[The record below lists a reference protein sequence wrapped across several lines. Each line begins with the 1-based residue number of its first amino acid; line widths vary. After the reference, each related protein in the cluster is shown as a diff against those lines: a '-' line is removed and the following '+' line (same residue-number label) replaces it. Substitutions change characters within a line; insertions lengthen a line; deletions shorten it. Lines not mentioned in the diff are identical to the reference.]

1 MSKSVE
7 EKKPIK
13 YQTFMNQKRL
23 TKNDYYEY
31 KKENKKFTDE
41 LYPANEHSIYSQNSK
56 GEFNDKVNGQK
67 LKNELD
73 EDLELN
79 KNKLTIG
86 WERISDREHF
96 RQIYNEKISHEQIE
110 QGSLGNCYLI
120 SLIASISH
128 FPKLIIG
135 EKDKDSPHL
144 LYNIEY
150 GDIGYYE
157 IMFFIDGS
165 FKIVIIDDYIPF
177 FKENGNTVFSKSS
190 ENFFWVN
197 LVEKA
202 YSKICG
208 GYTSMNIDNNNNTYD
223 HFQVFTGFKY
233 EKYTLYDEDKNR
245 LIINRNEIE
254 KIFNLIEEN
263 LKNNSH
269 KYNTLITTG
278 TPDENKG
285 IYLEESFI
293 PYKHSFSILDCK
305 KIKINKDQNEMKLLL
320 INNPWGRNVYN
331 GGIGKYCLENL
342 NDDLMNLKPYIES
355 NLKSEDG
362 TFWIDYDSFVKNYV
376 SINLCKIPC
385 GYHCTDYFL
394 STKKCFEVPLLYKL
408 NIDKKTNMR
417 FNVNLARSKSI
428 IEHRDKIKAPTYLI
442 INQIDD
448 QGKII
453 NTFSRSIGSDD
464 MQVDY
469 DLEKGNY
476 IIWLYIPKKYM
487 SDTSELK
494 ANFMVSSEHKIKIKF
509 LNYDKDFAYIKNT
522 CEYLFNANNEGKLG
536 KTADN
541 NFIKCLVDN
550 NSLKGF
556 IILYFKNKTKDKKL
570 EASPHTQCEGF
581 KSLTDGVDFS
591 KLNLI
596 LNPNQEIYLIGIS
609 TSVKSIMS
617 VSGIDLKYKDGIPEN
632 TEQNDYNFID
642 YIKEKDKSESKLK
655 VVRLKTNPYK
665 FIETNFNKNKEKR
678 DEENVFNFFVSLM
691 TQKMKPK
698 GITKEKIEVISQDLW
713 DQMKDEEKDLI
724 RKKYEDKKKELKNNV
739 LKTQVLRYIKRNSIT
754 AKSQNDID
762 NEIKNMR
769 AKARLS
775 KEIGLV
781 KFEDDLD
788 LLEAKIKNILPKI
801 EYLKETENDEIK
813 LDQFIS
819 KQNSIA
825 SELKKLVKEKITREN
840 AEEIDNKKC
849 KLAIE
854 YQLFS
859 EKMNKFLKKHQEK
872 INLYN
877 EINEEGKQISK
888 EINEKIKSYNERKL
902 DFRKEVNKLVTKF
915 NILVAESKKL
925 KLLEINK
932 KCSNDVLKKQKGI
945 FKDIDTIQNGLKSL
959 IDNINENKNNK
970 LKMQNDILSQDVID
984 NFNQRY
990 NELNDEL
997 TRLKEIDRDY
1007 DKIVGIVNEEND
1019 MKNEFESFLNSID
1032 EKKIKSS
1039 LEHFKSIQSKHNKL
1053 AEKINNFQNDF
1064 LPKISKYNEFI
1075 RQNEIL
1081 KKEIFDIYEKFKEN
1095 QLQVNETLDKLMS
1108 KIREMFDET
1117 NKLKFM
1123 PIINKSKNEMKVIWE
1138 KIEEIYANIINKLKS
1153 FAEKKGIS
1161 MVRSDQPNI
1170 KNVQNRNINKEQ
1182 IKQISDKINK
1192 DMIPL
1197 EEKQKEIIKIFDKL
1211 KADKSNCIN
1220 NLYNLANEEEQIL
1233 NEIKSVYNNDIKNIN
1248 KENIQNNFEKYKNFN
1263 EKYKEIFEKIKDA
1276 SNKCAILVKS
1286 YNEFISTE
1294 YDNRKKIF
1302 DNINN
1307 FARNGIGLDE
1317 KNEKIIKKSEEIL
1330 NGIKN
1335 YKINELN
1342 DIFNNNVNKKMK
1354 DLNRVQEILVALMS
1368 K

>member
-1 MSKSVE
+1 
-7 EKKPIK
+7 
-13 YQTFMNQKRL
+13 
-23 TKNDYYEY
+23 
-31 KKENKKFTDE
+31 
-41 LYPANEHSIYSQNSK
+41 
-56 GEFNDKVNGQK
+56 
-67 LKNELD
+67 
-73 EDLELN
+73 
-79 KNKLTIG
+79 
-86 WERISDREHF
+86 
-96 RQIYNEKISHEQIE
+96 
-110 QGSLGNCYLI
+110 
-120 SLIASISH
+120 
-128 FPKLIIG
+128 
-135 EKDKDSPHL
+135 
-144 LYNIEY
+144 
-150 GDIGYYE
+150 
-157 IMFFIDGS
+157 
-165 FKIVIIDDYIPF
+165 
-177 FKENGNTVFSKSS
+177 
-190 ENFFWVN
+190 
-197 LVEKA
+197 
-202 YSKICG
+202 
-208 GYTSMNIDNNNNTYD
+208 
-223 HFQVFTGFKY
+223 
-233 EKYTLYDEDKNR
+233 
-245 LIINRNEIE
+245 
-254 KIFNLIEEN
+254 
-263 LKNNSH
+263 
-269 KYNTLITTG
+269 
-278 TPDENKG
+278 
-285 IYLEESFI
+285 
-293 PYKHSFSILDCK
+293 
-305 KIKINKDQNEMKLLL
+305 
-320 INNPWGRNVYN
+320 
-331 GGIGKYCLENL
+331 
-342 NDDLMNLKPYIES
+342 
-355 NLKSEDG
+355 
-362 TFWIDYDSFVKNYV
+362 
-376 SINLCKIPC
+376 
-385 GYHCTDYFL
+385 
-394 STKKCFEVPLLYKL
+394 
-408 NIDKKTNMR
+408 
-417 FNVNLARSKSI
+417 
-428 IEHRDKIKAPTYLI
+428 
-442 INQIDD
+442 
-448 QGKII
+448 
-453 NTFSRSIGSDD
+453 
-464 MQVDY
+464 
-469 DLEKGNY
+469 
-476 IIWLYIPKKYM
+476 
-487 SDTSELK
+487 
-494 ANFMVSSEHKIKIKF
+494 
-509 LNYDKDFAYIKNT
+509 
-522 CEYLFNANNEGKLG
+522 
-536 KTADN
+536 
-541 NFIKCLVDN
+541 
-550 NSLKGF
+550 
-556 IILYFKNKTKDKKL
+556 
-570 EASPHTQCEGF
+570 
-581 KSLTDGVDFS
+581 
-591 KLNLI
+591 
-596 LNPNQEIYLIGIS
+596 
-609 TSVKSIMS
+609 
-617 VSGIDLKYKDGIPEN
+617 
-632 TEQNDYNFID
+632 
-642 YIKEKDKSESKLK
+642 
-655 VVRLKTNPYK
+655 
-665 FIETNFNKNKEKR
+665 
-678 DEENVFNFFVSLM
+678 
-691 TQKMKPK
+691 
-698 GITKEKIEVISQDLW
+698 
-713 DQMKDEEKDLI
+713 
-724 RKKYEDKKKELKNNV
+724 
-739 LKTQVLRYIKRNSIT
+739 
-754 AKSQNDID
+754 
-762 NEIKNMR
+762 MR

-775 KEIGLV
+775 KEIGIV

-1153 FAEKKGIS
+1153 YAEKKGIS

-1233 NEIKSVYNNDIKNIN
+1233 NEIKPVYNNDIKNIN

-1263 EKYKEIFEKIKDA
+1263 EKYKAIFEKIKDA